1 MYPPDSGCHLRWS
14 SARRVGLATVMGVTS
29 TRVVKTVALLVDEE
43 SEFRANRLQAM
54 ASYAAAM
61 GWTIH
66 ICLPPELAPALAGR
80 SFDLVLCWR
89 LSELPEAEAL
99 YAVCRQHGVD
109 ILPLAQ
115 SCSALAE

>member
-1 MYPPDSGCHLRWS
+1 M
-14 SARRVGLATVMGVTS
+14 MGVKS
-29 TRVVKTVALLVDEE
+29 TRVVKAVALLLDED
-43 SEFRANRLQAM
+43 SQFRANRLQAM
-54 ASYAAAM
+54 ERYAVAM

-66 ICLPPELAPALAGR
+66 ICSAPELTQALAER

-89 LSELPEAEAL
+89 LSDLPQADAL
-99 YAVCRQHGVD
+99 YAACRQHGVD

>member
-1 MYPPDSGCHLRWS
+1 
-14 SARRVGLATVMGVTS
+14 MGS
-29 TRVVKTVALLVDEE
+29 QRVVKSVALLVDEE

-54 ASYAAAM
+54 ERYAAAM

-66 ICLPPELAPALAGR
+66 VCSAPELAQALAGR
-80 SFDLVLCWR
+80 PFDLVLCWR
-89 LSELPEAEAL
+89 LSELPEADAL
-99 YAVCRQHGVD
+99 YAACRQHGVD

>member
-1 MYPPDSGCHLRWS
+1 MAHVPDDMR
-14 SARRVGLATVMGVTS
+14 A
-29 TRVVKTVALLVDEE
+29 VKTVALLLDEE
-43 SEFRANRLQAM
+43 SPFGANRLHAM
-54 ASYAAAM
+54 KRYAVAM

-66 ICLPPELAPALAGR
+66 LCSASELAQALAER
-80 SFDLVLCWR
+80 SFDLVVCWR

-99 YAVCRQHGVD
+99 YAACRQHGVD